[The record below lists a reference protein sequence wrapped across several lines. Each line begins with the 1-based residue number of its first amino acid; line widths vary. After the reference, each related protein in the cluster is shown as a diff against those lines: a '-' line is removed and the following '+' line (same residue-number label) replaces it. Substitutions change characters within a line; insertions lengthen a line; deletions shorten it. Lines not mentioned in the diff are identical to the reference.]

1 MEYAKK
7 MMLVEPR
14 LMRPSM
20 REKSLSKL
28 DEMIEETLTSDL
40 PDDEKAKRY
49 TMTLNKFRYYDE
61 PPVTPVAKKDDDILQ
76 SIQSNQQYK
85 AKRLLQ
91 QLKKNSDIKFDDDGQ
106 IIYRQSLVPNSNISD
121 LLTDV
126 LKKKTTVAPVGWQQ
140 FSDSL
145 KASNIGRE
153 LVVNEDRWKYMNPV
167 KKEDSKPKKRVTKKI
182 KWDEY

>member
-1 MEYAKK
+1 ML
-7 MMLVEPR
+7 LVEPR

-28 DEMIEETLTSDL
+28 DEMIEDTLNSDL
-40 PDDEKAKRY
+40 PDDEKAKRC
-49 TMTLNKFRYYDE
+49 TITLNKFRYYDE
-61 PPVTPVAKKDDDILQ
+61 SPVTPVAKKDDDILQ

-106 IIYRQSLVPNSNISD
+106 MIYRQSLVPNSNVSD

-126 LKKKTTVAPVGWQQ
+126 LKKKTTDPPIGWQQ

-145 KASNIGRE
+145 KTSNVGRE
-153 LVVNEDRWKYMNPV
+153 LVVNEDRWKYMHPV
-167 KKEDSKPKKRVTKKI
+167 KKEDAKPRKRIAKKKI
-182 KWDEY
+182 KWDEYP